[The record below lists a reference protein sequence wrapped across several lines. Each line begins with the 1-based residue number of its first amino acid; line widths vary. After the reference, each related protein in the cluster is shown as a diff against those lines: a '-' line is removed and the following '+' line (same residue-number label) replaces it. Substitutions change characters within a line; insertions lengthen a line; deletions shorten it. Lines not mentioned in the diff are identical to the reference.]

1 MLPETAP
8 AARKRTLFPQVY
20 LHLLFQSP
28 WWGGSDSGL
37 VYSSMLV
44 IAGYP
49 QGWGWGDYH
58 RGGTFP
64 FWRIPLVPG
73 EPFESLTQLLKLCL
87 YLDREAGGRGPERSW
102 SRCCI
107 SRKESQLVTPGYWG
121 HVGPR
126 WGLDVLKEAL
136 QQRQGCPRPQLLSSH
151 PCLGVRLAQLAS
163 RHCPHLP
170 LMPQSQRG
178 GGLCQE
184 HRVPRQHLC
193 QVIPALSLLFG
204 PQSVPFPNRLAHG
217 WLTARRRFQ
226 AGVKSR
232 VQKWSPQL

>member
-73 EPFESLTQLLKLCL
+73 EPFESLTQLLKLCIWIE
-87 YLDREAGGRGPERSW
+87 RQGAGAPSEAGAGVAFQEKRASW
-102 SRCCI
+102 SH
-107 SRKESQLVTPGYWG
+107 LGTGAMWG
-121 HVGPR
+121 HAG
-126 WGLDVLKEAL
+126 
-136 QQRQGCPRPQLLSSH
+136 
-151 PCLGVRLAQLAS
+151 AS
-163 RHCPHLP
+163 
-170 LMPQSQRG
+170 M
-178 GGLCQE
+178 
-184 HRVPRQHLC
+184 
-193 QVIPALSLLFG
+193 F
-204 PQSVPFPNRLAHG
+204 
-217 WLTARRRFQ
+217 
-226 AGVKSR
+226 
-232 VQKWSPQL
+232 